1 MNVLLRYLLRN
12 RCTGGILNSA
22 EGVTVKEFIIELIT
36 LELPQE
42 GQIEVIQDFI
52 PSF

>member
-1 MNVLLRYLLRN
+1 MEVF
-12 RCTGGILNSA
+12 TEKQEHQGGIPNSA
-22 EGVTVKEFIIELIT
+22 EGVIVKEFITELIT
-36 LELPQE
+36 LELHQE